1 VVTVVSGGKRL
12 LCTGDAVLD
21 PIQVS
26 RPEWFAAFDL
36 RPEQAVTTRRKL
48 LAGAAD
54 EDMLPHGAHFPWPGL
69 GHVVCQ
75 DHGFRWEPIHQT
87 T

>member
-1 VVTVVSGGKRL
+1 MISDDERL
-12 LCTGDAVLD
+12 LWSGNAVLH

-26 RPEWFAAFDL
+26 RPEWYAAVDL

-48 LAGAAD
+48 LTRGAD
-54 EDMLPHGAHFPWPGL
+54 EDMLLHGAHFPWPGL
-69 GHVVCQ
+69 GHVIRQ
-75 DHGFRWEPIHQT
+75 DQGFRWEPIHQT